1 MKKLYFC
8 KMKRYTFYILSMIV
22 VLFFTS
28 CRFQKTLK
36 NSTLDEK
43 YKLAIELYNKKDY
56 NRALQL
62 FDQMMGA
69 VRATDK
75 AEDVYYF
82 YAYCYYYQKDFTM
95 GSYYFK
101 RFYSNFPTSARAEEA
116 MFMSA
121 YCNYQNSPL
130 YSLDQTSTYDAIKEL
145 QLFVN
150 QYPKSLRIP
159 ECNDLIDKLRAKLE
173 LKDYKVAKLYYR
185 MGDFAAAAVS
195 LNNILK
201 DYPET
206 PHKEEIMFEILKV
219 YQRYAKES
227 IPSKQIERYTKAVNA
242 YKDLVRE
249 YPESQYK
256 SEADDLYAKSV
267 TELDLLKAKQ

>member
-1 MKKLYFC
+1 
-8 KMKRYTFYILSMIV
+8 MKRHTFYIFSLIAILS
-22 VLFFTS
+22 FAS
-28 CRFQKTLK
+28 CTFQKTLK
-36 NSTLDEK
+36 NATLDEK

-101 RFYSNFPTSARAEEA
+101 RFYSNFPTSKKAEET

-121 YCNYQNSPL
+121 YCNYLNSPL

-159 ECNDLIDKLRAKLE
+159 ECNDLIDQLRAKLE
-173 LKDYKVAKLYYR
+173 LKDYKVAKLYFR
-185 MGDFAAAAVS
+185 MGDFSAAAVS
-195 LNNILK
+195 LSNILK
-201 DYPET
+201 EYPET
-206 PHKEEIMFEILKV
+206 PHKEEILFEILKV
-219 YQRYAKES
+219 YQKYAKES
-227 IPSKQIERYTKAVNA
+227 VTSKQIERYTKAVNA
-242 YKDLVRE
+242 YKDLIRE
-249 YPESQYK
+249 YPETQYK
-256 SEADDLYAKSV
+256 SEAEDLYAKSAK
-267 TELDLLKAKQ
+267 ELDLLKAKQ